1 MSSEPGRALLHDETR
16 KAWLSF
22 SAPRRV
28 IDAHCVDEVVRALR
42 EVENVVGGTQCWAVG
57 FVSYEAGPAFD
68 PAIVARGLGRFP
80 LVWFGIYDQPVETVA
95 PSGLPTA
102 HAAADWLPSVTS
114 REYRDAIGR
123 IKEYIRSGDTYQVN
137 YTYRLRR
144 PCVEDPFDIFTAI
157 ASAQRAPYAAFI
169 DTGNWVVCSAS
180 PELFFRLDG
189 DVIESRPMK
198 GTARRGLTA
207 GEDIRCAESL
217 RLSAKDR
224 AENVMIVDMVRNDLG
239 RIADTGSVSVSRL
252 YDIEKYPTIWQM
264 TTTVRAETHAG
275 LSGIFDALF
284 PPASVTGAPKLRTT
298 AIIAELE
305 STPRRVYTGALG
317 FWAPGRRAQFNV
329 AIRTVLVDV
338 KRRTAEYGVGGGIVW
353 DSDPEREREEC
364 ETKARV
370 LAAQWPEFRLL
381 ETMRW
386 TPGEGY
392 FLGEEHLARLTAS
405 AGYFDYP
412 LEQEKARSEM
422 NGLSQRL
429 SPRPHRVRV
438 LVDRAGR
445 ITLEAAVFTPPGAD
459 APLRV
464 ALARSPVDSSDPF
477 LYHKTTHRRV
487 YEDARA
493 GCPGSE
499 DVILYNERGEVTEST
514 IANVA
519 VEIDGVLSTPPVSSG
534 LLAGTYRALLLDRKD
549 IIERTVTVEELL
561 RSPRIL
567 LLNSVRGI
575 YPVRVIG
582 NGRTWE
588 GAGRDG
594 GG

>member
-1 MSSEPGRALLHDETR
+1 MVSEPGRALLHDETR

-28 IDAHCVDEVVRALR
+28 IDAHRVDEVVRALR
-42 EVENVVGGTQCWAVG
+42 EVEDAVGGTQCWAVG

-68 PAIVARGLGRFP
+68 PAVAVRGGGRFP
-80 LVWFGIYDQPVETVA
+80 LVWFGIYDQPVETAA

-102 HAAADWLPSVTS
+102 HAAADWRPSVTP

-144 PCVEDPFDIFTAI
+144 PCVEDPFEIFTAI
-157 ASAQRAPYAAFI
+157 ASAQRASYAAFI
-169 DTGNWVVCSAS
+169 DTGEWVVCSAS

-189 DVIESRPMK
+189 AVIESRPMK
-198 GTARRGLTA
+198 GTAPRGLTA
-207 GEDIRCAESL
+207 GEDHLRAESL
-217 RLSAKDR
+217 LGSAKDR

-252 YDIEKYPTIWQM
+252 YQIEKYPTIWQM

-275 LSGIFDALF
+275 LSGIFEALF

-305 STPRRVYTGALG
+305 STPRRVYTGAIG

-329 AIRTVLVDV
+329 AIRTVLVDA

-353 DSDPEREREEC
+353 DSEPEKEREEC

-386 TPGEGY
+386 APGEGY

-412 LEQEKARSEM
+412 LDPEKARSEM
-422 NGLSQRL
+422 KGLSQRL
-429 SPRPHRVRV
+429 SPRPHRVRL

-445 ITLEAAVFTPPGAD
+445 ITLEAAVFTPPDPD

-487 YEDARA
+487 YEEARA
-493 GCPGSE
+493 ECPGFE

-519 VEIDGVLSTPPVSSG
+519 VEIDGALCTPPVSSG

-549 IIERTVTVEELL
+549 ILERTVAVEELL
-561 RSPRIL
+561 RSPRVL
-567 LLNSVRGI
+567 LLNSVQGI
-575 YPVRVIG
+575 YPARVVG
-582 NGRTWE
+582 HGRTGE

-594 GG
+594 GD